1 MPVTTTEAPTT
12 TKPVT
17 TKPVTTK
24 PGPTTT
30 PPPFPLFM
38 VPGYDQTKRY
48 IDYAQPNVPAPQF
61 GPYDPF
67 KAPNYL
73 RPLQDAGNFGIAALV
88 GAFNDGKPGNGGNQP
103 K

>member
-24 PGPTTT
+24 PVTTK
-30 PPPFPLFM
+30 PAPFPLFM

-48 IDYAQPNVPAPQF
+48 IDYAQPNVPAPEF

-73 RPLQDAGNFGIAALV
+73 RPLQDSGNFGLAALV
-88 GAFNDGKPGNGGNQP
+88 GAFDNASQPGNGGNQP